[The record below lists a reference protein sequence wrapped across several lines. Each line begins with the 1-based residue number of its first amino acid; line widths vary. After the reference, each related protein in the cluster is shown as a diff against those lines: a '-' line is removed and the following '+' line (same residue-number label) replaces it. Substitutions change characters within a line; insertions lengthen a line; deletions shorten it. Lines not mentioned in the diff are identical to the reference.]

1 LLILRELFKDSAA
14 VYVNH
19 NLRVQESKKE
29 EQIVHQFCEERNIPL
44 FVESLQWKTIPGN
57 LEEAARR
64 KRYLHYSKVAAEN
77 GFDRVALGHQK
88 DDVAETFLFRLIR
101 GSGPR
106 GLGGIPVRRGLYVRP
121 LLACSRQEI
130 LEFLKE
136 KQISFF
142 SDSTNRRVNFQ
153 RNRIRNE
160 LIPYIRKNFNV
171 AFPNPLFR
179 GISWIDEQNRL

>member
-1 LLILRELFKDSAA
+1 MNLTEKVSEFIERHSLIAPGQRVVVGFSGGPDSICLLLILRELFKDSAA

-19 NLRVQESKKE
+19 NLRGQESKKE
-29 EQIVHQFCEERNIPL
+29 EQFVHRFCEERNIPL

-101 GSGPR
+101 GS
-106 GLGGIPVRRGLYVRP
+106 
-121 LLACSRQEI
+121 
-130 LEFLKE
+130 
-136 KQISFF
+136 
-142 SDSTNRRVNFQ
+142 
-153 RNRIRNE
+153 
-160 LIPYIRKNFNV
+160 
-171 AFPNPLFR
+171 
-179 GISWIDEQNRL
+179 